1 MQWVVAGTAAVFLH
15 PVWVGVAGAEPAEQ
29 GASAGSGASL
39 SRRHFLWLLLSAHSL
54 LQRLAS
60 QLLAPLKP
68 WRSEVCFHS
77 NETGVRGRRLEAL
90 VGISELVR

>member
-60 QLLAPLKP
+60 AA
-68 WRSEVCFHS
+68 RSVS
-77 NETGVRGRRLEAL
+77 IAMRLEC
-90 VGISELVR
+90 GGGG